1 MLTRGTL
8 NNGEKI
14 DYAFGMDVETYRGL
28 NVFGHG
34 GAFNGFGADMIRFPD
49 QRFTVL
55 CLCNISTGELG
66 RLTRQVAD
74 IYLAGEFKEQ
84 SSTKGLPEPKVIQ
97 VSEQELAA
105 VAGSYFNFANNN
117 FRRLYVKNGKLIY
130 SRGSSESELAPLGN
144 NRFLMLGVPDQI
156 EISFKSPRPDA
167 PLQMFTASNG
177 KVFFVHDAV
186 KAATY
191 TSAQLKEFSG
201 TFYGEEIEATYTITL
216 KDDKLVLVRKN
227 VDGDTPLVG
236 QFADAF
242 SAAGTGG
249 IRFTRDEQ
257 NRVDG
262 FLLTTGRVR
271 NLRFVKTS
279 R

>member
-1 MLTRGTL
+1 
-8 NNGEKI
+8 
-14 DYAFGMDVETYRGL
+14 MDVETYRGL

-49 QRFTVL
+49 QPFTVL
-55 CLCNISTGELG
+55 CLCNVSTGELG
-66 RLTRQVAD
+66 RLTRQIAD
-74 IYLAGEFKEQ
+74 IYLAGEFKVQ
-84 SSTKGLPEPKVIQ
+84 SSTKSLPEPKVIQ
-97 VSEQELAA
+97 VPEQELAA

-156 EISFKSPRPDA
+156 EISFKSPRPGA
-167 PLQMFTASNG
+167 PLQMFTAANG

-191 TSAQLKEFSG
+191 TPAQLKEFSG
-201 TFYGEEIEATYTITL
+201 TFYSEEIEATYTINL
-216 KDDKLVLVRKN
+216 KDDKLVLLRKN

-257 NRVDG
+257 NRVNG

-271 NLRFVKTS
+271 NLRFV
-279 R
+279 RL